1 MTLTAKPEDVGLCS
15 RRLERASAWMRGYVD
30 AGKLPCAMTLVAR
43 HGQTVFLD
51 SCGLRDV
58 EAGLPVAE
66 DTIFRFYSM
75 TKPVTAVAVMMLY
88 EQGLFQLDDPVS
100 AFIPGLGD
108 LQVYVSGE
116 ADNMVTEPAEEQI
129 TIRQLL
135 THTSGLT
142 YGFLDPSPVGEVYRA
157 EALDFGPNR
166 RTLSEATGALSKVPL
181 THQPGARWT
190 YSVGFD
196 VLGRLV
202 EVISGQGLDRYFE
215 DNIFSVLGMGDT
227 GFHVA
232 EGQHDRFASL
242 YEPGPDGGISLNDAA
257 GQSSYLKPPRLCSG
271 GGGLV
276 STAGDYLKFTELLR
290 RKGAFDGGRLLG
302 RKTVELL
309 TANHLPGDMAAMGQP
324 RFGESTFEGIGFG
337 FGVSVMLDPAR
348 AQILGTPGEYA
359 WGGAAST
366 AFWTDP
372 QEDMTVIFLTQLM
385 PSDAYPLR
393 RELRVLT
400 YQALVD

>member
-1 MTLTAKPEDVGLCS
+1 MTLTARPEDAGLCS
-15 RRLERASAWMRGYVD
+15 KRLERVSAWMRGYVD
-30 AGKLPCAMTLVAR
+30 SGKLPCAMTVVAR
-43 HGQTVFLD
+43 HGETVFLD
-51 SCGLRDV
+51 SCGLRNL

-100 AFIPGLGD
+100 AFIPELGD
-108 LQVYVSGE
+108 LEVYVSGE
-116 ADNMVTEPAEEQI
+116 ADAMVTEPAETGI

-142 YGFLDPSPVGEVYRA
+142 YGFLDPSAVGEHYRA
-157 EALDFGPNR
+157 QALDFGPNR
-166 RTLSEATGALSKVPL
+166 RTLSEAVSALSGAPL

-190 YSVGFD
+190 YSVSFD

-215 DNIFSVLGMGDT
+215 DNILSVLGMTDT
-227 GFHVA
+227 GFHVP
-232 EGQHDRFASL
+232 EGKYDRFASL
-242 YEPGPDGGISLNDAA
+242 YEPGPEAGIVLNDAA
-257 GQSSYLKPPRLCSG
+257 GESSYLKPPRLCSG

-276 STAGDYLKFTELLR
+276 STAGDYLRFTEMLR
-290 RKGAFDGGRLLG
+290 HKGAFDGGRLLG
-302 RKTVELL
+302 RKTVELM

-372 QEDMTVIFLTQLM
+372 AEDMTVIFLTQLM